1 MLLRTRSRTAQAAQ
15 VIKLRVYGV
24 VFLCVLALLG
34 GLSVASYEK
43 VFTPVVRVTLEA
55 DRSGL
60 QLSPPADV
68 KLRGIIVGEVREVDT
83 DGARAKIG
91 LALDPRYAELIPAN
105 VSARLLPKTLFGEKY
120 VDLVLPDRPARA
132 IKAGDVIPQDRSQV
146 AIETERVV
154 NDLMPLLRTIKPAE
168 LNAALNALATA
179 LEGRGEQLG
188 ENLERLDRYVKEFN
202 PHLEALKRDIT
213 LLANTAETYQEAAP
227 DILRIARNLAT
238 TSTTLTQRREQLGTL
253 FGEVTGVSTTA
264 RQVLADNERRL
275 IQVGRVQRPTLA
287 LLARYSPEYPCLLG
301 GLVRAEQR
309 LEGAF
314 HDGALNIT
322 LEVVPPRAGYQ
333 PGEEPK
339 YLDKRGPA
347 CYGLPNNPPIPA
359 PFERIEDGTKPDTG
373 VGDLLSFP
381 GITPRITGTSAEQD
395 VVDALVAPVM
405 GVPADQVPPVA
416 TLLFGPM
423 ARGTVVSVT

>member
-1 MLLRTRSRTAQAAQ
+1 MLVRTRTAQAAQ
-15 VIKLRVYGV
+15 VIKLRGYGL
-24 VFLCVLALLG
+24 VFLCVLALLV
-34 GLSVASYEK
+34 GLAVASYEK
-43 VFTPVVRVTLEA
+43 AFTPVVRVTLEA

-60 QLSPPADV
+60 QLNPPADV

-83 DGARAKIG
+83 DGRTARIR

-120 VDLVLPDRPARA
+120 VDLVLPARPARP
-132 IKAGDVIPQDRSQV
+132 IRAGDVIPQDRSRV
-146 AIETERVV
+146 AIEVERVV
-154 NDLMPLLRTIKPAE
+154 NDLMPLLRTLKPAE
-168 LNAALNALATA
+168 LNATLNALATA
-179 LEGRGEQLG
+179 LEGRGDRLG

-213 LLANTAETYQEAAP
+213 LLADTADTYQEAAP
-227 DILRIARNLAT
+227 DILRIARNLTTAGAT
-238 TSTTLTQRREQLGTL
+238 VTQQREQLQAL
-253 FGEVTGVSTTA
+253 FTEVTGASTTA
-264 RQVLADNERRL
+264 EQVLAENERRL

-309 LEGAF
+309 LEDAF

-322 LEVVPPRAGYQ
+322 LEVVPPRPGYQ

-339 YLDKRGPA
+339 YLDRRGPN
-347 CYGLPNNPPIPA
+347 CYGLPDNPPFPA
-359 PFERIEDGTKPDTG
+359 PYEPIKDGTKPHTG
-373 VGDLLSFP
+373 VGDFLVFP
-381 GITPRITGTSAEQD
+381 GSTPRVTGTSAEQG
-395 VVDALVAPVM
+395 VVGALVAPVM

-423 ARGTVVSVT
+423 ARGTVVNVA